1 MIIPSIRFTHFIS
14 NLLFF
19 PTIRAATHC
28 DKQDSV
34 NQHAE
39 EQRTENQVITGT
51 RQKKS
56 STVVATLAQTQ
67 DSGDSRHPLLAE
79 KPSSWVS
86 HAFIPW
92 VPAMSRKNTV
102 IPPVAQPNRQ
112 AHHMAA
118 KHAHSLDEP
127 STSSP
132 VSPQRNAPS
141 FPTRPSQQT
150 VFSPLAA
157 PKDAKVSPPA
167 VDVDVH
173 MSEET
178 PTHKKDD
185 PGSAAGS
192 SNSKGLWNGGAR
204 SLTTESLPSS
214 SSSSRAVAEPE
225 VSTLSS
231 DSDDDEVPLSKKRRK
246 RQYTELVCPRPSCR
260 KRFDHVV
267 NLNNHVGRQLCPDL
281 KAAKGKKES
290 RKKESRKTQEPQP
303 IKEPIRYKHWRISNG
318 SSSTTFADDLSAEMR
333 QDIQPETGVS
343 GPSPSKSSRSIAS
356 YFSPIKDRSLAP
368 RHLANQSTTTAK
380 NHVPDVSSAS
390 EVQASVLPSRPK
402 QGIPAVL
409 GTCHGQ
415 LLASSL

>member
-102 IPPVAQPNRQ
+102 IPPVAQSNRQ
-112 AHHMAA
+112 AHPMAA

-132 VSPQRNAPS
+132 VSPQGNAPS
-141 FPTRPSQQT
+141 FPTRPSQQILL
-150 VFSPLAA
+150 SPLASR
-157 PKDAKVSPPA
+157 DA
-167 VDVDVH
+167 DVH

-178 PTHKKDD
+178 PSHKIGH

-192 SNSKGLWNGGAR
+192 SNSKGPWNGGAR
-204 SLTTESLPSS
+204 SLSNVSLPSS
-214 SSSSRAVAEPE
+214 SSSIRAVAEPE

-246 RQYTELVCPRPSCR
+246 RQYAELVCPRPSCR

-290 RKKESRKTQEPQP
+290 RKKEFRKTQEPQP
-303 IKEPIRYKHWRISNG
+303 IKEPIRYKYWRTSNG